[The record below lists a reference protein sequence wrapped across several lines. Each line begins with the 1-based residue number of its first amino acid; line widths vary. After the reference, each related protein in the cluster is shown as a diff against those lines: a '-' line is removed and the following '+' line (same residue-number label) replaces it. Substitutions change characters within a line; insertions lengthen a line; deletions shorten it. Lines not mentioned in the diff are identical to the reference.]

1 MAHAPPA
8 RPACASSN
16 GPASRQKHVF
26 ASLRQRN
33 GALAVRAT
41 RHRVRTDA
49 KRRCGLCGPRAG
61 LDALVGRPDGHGDAH
76 TADWQRCWSQT
87 RTLAAAEGAVNVQ
100 QVALLDKPD
109 LDPNRDQQHARRAA
123 TFGTSRARPL
133 DAIAPR

>member
-1 MAHAPPA
+1 M
-8 RPACASSN
+8 RASA
-16 GPASRQKHVF
+16 GP
-26 ASLRQRN
+26 
-33 GALAVRAT
+33 
-41 RHRVRTDA
+41 
-49 KRRCGLCGPRAG
+49 GLGWMRSSAG
-61 LDALVGRPDGHGDAH
+61 QTGHEDVY